1 VRNSAA
7 GAYLAVAAI
16 AGAIYVAIGG
26 SYLLYQA
33 FGLSAVLAILAGVVL
48 HRPRAA
54 RAWLTLAAAQATF
67 ALGDFFYFTVYGG
80 RPPYPGLPDVL
91 YLSGDVVFLAA
102 LVLLIRGRGA
112 ELLSYIDA
120 VVVALGAGL
129 ILWAVFFDDVTV
141 NGSAAAQ
148 FVSLGYP
155 AFDLALL
162 AGLVHALFAV
172 GTKTRSYALTL
183 AGVVVLILGDAWYVA
198 PVLTSHYVFG
208 TWRDLGWLGSYAL
221 VGAAALHPSMT
232 RFVDERRRDQPLR
245 RIVALVLSL
254 GLVVVAAALER
265 AVEGA
270 VHIYVFAIVGGTM
283 AVFTALRVGL
293 LVRALERTRHAAE
306 ESERKFRMV
315 FERAPIGIS
324 IGRDGLMSE
333 TNPALQRMLGY
344 THAEIA
350 PLHYLDITHPD
361 DRGLAL
367 QHELDARV
375 RRAFS
380 VDKRY
385 VRKDGSTIDAHVHVA
400 LDLDDGLGISL
411 IEDVSER
418 RALEQQ
424 LRQSQKMEAVGK
436 LAGGIAHDFNN
447 LMTAV
452 IGYSDLMLRDST
464 LSEAQTARV
473 HAIRGAATRAGD
485 LTRQLLAFS
494 RRQVLQAAELDLRDV
509 VAGMDD
515 LLRRLLGEDIRF
527 ETIFGSEDLVVRAD
541 RGQLEQ
547 VVLNLVVNA
556 RDAVAPGG
564 SITVAVL
571 SAGDEAVLAVSDD
584 GVGMDADIKARIFEP
599 FFTTKGLAEGSGLGL
614 ATVHGIVGQS
624 GGTIDVDSTPGAG
637 TVFTVRLPLAAEPE
651 VPERVVASGLPVG
664 APPATLVD

>member
-1 VRNSAA
+1 
-7 GAYLAVAAI
+7 
-16 AGAIYVAIGG
+16 
-26 SYLLYQA
+26 
-33 FGLSAVLAILAGVVL
+33 
-48 HRPRAA
+48 
-54 RAWLTLAAAQATF
+54 
-67 ALGDFFYFTVYGG
+67 
-80 RPPYPGLPDVL
+80 
-91 YLSGDVVFLAA
+91 
-102 LVLLIRGRGA
+102 
-112 ELLSYIDA
+112 
-120 VVVALGAGL
+120 
-129 ILWAVFFDDVTV
+129 
-141 NGSAAAQ
+141 
-148 FVSLGYP
+148 
-155 AFDLALL
+155 
-162 AGLVHALFAV
+162 
-172 GTKTRSYALTL
+172 
-183 AGVVVLILGDAWYVA
+183 
-198 PVLTSHYVFG
+198 
-208 TWRDLGWLGSYAL
+208 
-221 VGAAALHPSMT
+221 
-232 RFVDERRRDQPLR
+232 
-245 RIVALVLSL
+245 
-254 GLVVVAAALER
+254 
-265 AVEGA
+265 
-270 VHIYVFAIVGGTM
+270 
-283 AVFTALRVGL
+283 
-293 LVRALERTRHAAE
+293 
-306 ESERKFRMV
+306 MV

-527 ETIFGSEDLVVRAD
+527 ETIFGSEDVVVRAD

-599 FFTTKGLAEGSGLGL
+599 FFTTKSLAEGSGLGL

-637 TVFTVRLPLAAEPE
+637 TVFTVRLPLGAEPE
-651 VPERVVASGLPVG
+651 VPERVEASGLPVG